1 MAHPKPV
8 EEHSRGTSGRGHAL
22 GTVAKILSVIALVA
36 LTTLAVGAVG
46 VYSIRTVA
54 DLNTATSERDV
65 DGITKASALK
75 SGFVTVRFLAS
86 STQLQTDPAAKKT
99 TGDQRDAVLTQ
110 TAQDAKA
117 FAERPDL
124 SAAERTTAGEVA
136 TELSDYKKAMDDVNA
151 LFAAGKAN
159 EANVLRAQT
168 LGPLSTKL
176 AGNLDKIIAMK
187 VETAARAQAEG
198 QDTARRV
205 MLAIV
210 VVGLLG
216 IVAALAVGLRV
227 GRSIVSGLNRIQ
239 TVARAAAG
247 GDLSQ
252 RTGVTSADETGE
264 AARALDASLTQ
275 IGGLMTQVTVTADRV
290 AEAVGG
296 LQGSAR
302 TVVQQAEGAADAA
315 GQVSAAAGNV
325 SSNVQTVAAGTEEM
339 TASIREIAKNAN
351 DAAGVAAS
359 AVQVADQTNATVAKL
374 GESSA
379 QIGDVIKS
387 ITSIAEQTNLL
398 ALNATIEAARAG
410 EAGKGFAV
418 VANEVKDLAQ
428 ETAKA
433 TEDISHRVEQIQV
446 DTEAAVAAIAEISG
460 IIARINDTQSTIAS
474 AVEEQTATTN
484 EMGRN
489 VNEAATSSSQIA
501 TSIDAIAGGARSSRE
516 TVQAMGGALD
526 ELATMSGEL
535 KARVSAFTI

>member
-1 MAHPKPV
+1 MTNPQD
-8 EEHSRGTSGRGHAL
+8 STGTATPQARRSL
-22 GTVAKILSVIALVA
+22 GTVGKILSVIALVA
-36 LTTLAVGAVG
+36 LTTFAVGAVG

-75 SGFVTVRFLAS
+75 SGFVMVRFLAS
-86 STQLQTDPAAKKT
+86 STQLQTDPTAKKT
-99 TGDQRDAVLTQ
+99 TGDQRDTVLAQ
-110 TAQDAKA
+110 TAKDAQA
-117 FAERPDL
+117 FAERTDL
-124 SAAERTTAGEVA
+124 TAAERATAGEVA
-136 TELSDYKKAMDDVNA
+136 TELSNYKKAMDDVNA

-159 EANVLRAQT
+159 DANALRAQT
-168 LGPLSTKL
+168 LAPLSTKL
-176 AGNLDKIIAMK
+176 AGHLDKIIAMK
-187 VETAARAQAEG
+187 VETAAAAQAEG

-216 IVAALAVGLRV
+216 IAAALAVGLRV
-227 GRSIVSGLNRIQ
+227 GRSIVAGLHRIQ
-239 TVARAAAG
+239 GVAEAAAG
-247 GDLSQ
+247 GDLSK
-252 RTGVTSADETGE
+252 RTGVTSADETGQ
-264 AARALDASLTQ
+264 AARALDASLAQ
-275 IGGLMTQVTVTADRV
+275 IGGILTQVTAASDRV
-290 AEAVGG
+290 AHAVDG

-302 TVVQQAEGAADAA
+302 QVLQQTQGSANAA

-418 VANEVKDLAQ
+418 VGM
-428 ETAKA
+428 
-433 TEDISHRVEQIQV
+433 R
-446 DTEAAVAAIAEISG
+446 
-460 IIARINDTQSTIAS
+460 
-474 AVEEQTATTN
+474 
-484 EMGRN
+484 
-489 VNEAATSSSQIA
+489 
-501 TSIDAIAGGARSSRE
+501 
-516 TVQAMGGALD
+516 
-526 ELATMSGEL
+526 
-535 KARVSAFTI
+535 